1 MEPNGKASLTIPIG
15 LGGYRG
21 RARDALDEAAAKIA
35 KGWTSAEET
44 DRWLEIFR
52 KAPPLA
58 ARYRGQEKYERMYA
72 HAIAALSS
80 LCIRG
85 EGGYTGTKRI
95 PYTTKCGLAMPFFW
109 DTSFTCVGLR
119 EFDPVLAQEAIL
131 CFTENAGPRGSLP
144 GTLCDSHR
152 AGEGQ
157 APIMSW
163 AAWLTYQRGH
173 DKAVAPPRLSGPG
186 RQPSLLAEVSL
197 HAARPVPV
205 LQRGAD
211 RRQRRPLRSDPGQQR
226 ATRRCPAGSN
236 RPT

>member
-15 LGGYRG
+15 LGRYRG
-21 RARDALDEAAAKIA
+21 LARDALDEAAAKIA

-44 DRWLEIFR
+44 DRWLEILR

-119 EFDPVLAQEAIL
+119 EFDPALAQEAIL

-144 GTLCDSHR
+144 GTTLR
-152 AGEGQ
+152 QPPRRRGAGPDHELGRLVDLPARPRQ
-157 APIMSW
+157 
-163 AAWLTYQRGH
+163 G
-173 DKAVAPPRLSGPG
+173 VAPPRLSGAG
-186 RQPSLLAEVSL
+186 RQPSLLAEVPL
-197 HAARPVPV
+197 HAARPVPI
-205 LQRGAD
+205 LQCRAD
-211 RRQRRPLRSDPGQQR
+211 RRQRRPLRSDPGQQC
-226 ATRRCPAGSN
+226 ATRRCPACLN